1 MTEVPHSED
10 PRIAGC
16 CRKRAAVD
24 LDFAELN
31 PRIQGLMGG
40 WTGAGVASRG
50 QHFPQVKSQ
59 VVDNEENNEFELL
72 FQKRIRLDR

>member
-1 MTEVPHSED
+1 MTEVTHSED

-31 PRIQGLMGG
+31 PRIQGLMGD
-40 WTGAGVASRG
+40 WTRAGVASSGLTLSTG
-50 QHFPQVKSQ
+50 QESSRRQLG
-59 VVDNEENNEFELL
+59 E
-72 FQKRIRLDR
+72 

>member
-1 MTEVPHSED
+1 MACLLVDGGFRRFSDSSIRQSVSKVDSTNQTLGLAESRIVTMTEVPHSED

-31 PRIQGLMGG
+31 P
-40 WTGAGVASRG
+40 
-50 QHFPQVKSQ
+50 
-59 VVDNEENNEFELL
+59 
-72 FQKRIRLDR
+72 